1 MSLFVFII
9 FAGLFI
15 FLFLLKQAIEK
26 GLNQP
31 SGQEEQAKTPADTSL
46 PKKSPGVPKVAF
58 AWAWMQC
65 AGKYKLRYL
74 RQGVAD
80 PYPVIEGRIDSLQF
94 HIRAVPARDGKGFD
108 TVMKVEYPSAC
119 LGLYLVGRKED
130 TAPEVPSGDISECF
144 ESSVFRKM
152 YGFVAKG
159 NEEIFRKEY
168 ARPCEAFL
176 TKHLDSYMEF
186 TLSDNYFQIR
196 FRGAENDP
204 ECLEEKIEHL
214 ENAGQFFGTLSGHV
228 ASLLKNPG
236 YSVGDNG
243 VKAEPLSIPEVDT
256 GEKTSSMDTVKKV
269 EVPPRSPVQTIPEP
283 VAETAEEKTPIP
295 EPVAETAEENAE
307 DLTKETVAK
316 SLWSQSFPGNAEKK
330 LFDTQY
336 KGKEVC
342 WEGILR
348 GAFPYNFDIVF
359 GQQSGIKATVEL
371 LEIAQGNSSFKVK
384 IKALVSF
391 PPEEAARL
399 RNSSGRPVRFQGTLL
414 KFEALSREVYLSH
427 GKILSAGE

>member
-1 MSLFVFII
+1 
-9 FAGLFI
+9 
-15 FLFLLKQAIEK
+15 
-26 GLNQP
+26 
-31 SGQEEQAKTPADTSL
+31 
-46 PKKSPGVPKVAF
+46 
-58 AWAWMQC
+58 MQC

-176 TKHLDSYMEF
+176 TRHLDSYMEF

-256 GEKTSSMDTVKKV
+256 GEKTSSMDTVKKA
-269 EVPPRSPVQTIPEP
+269 EVPPRSPVQT
-283 VAETAEEKTPIP
+283 IP

-307 DLTKETVAK
+307 DLTKETVAN
-316 SLWSQSFPGNAEKK
+316 SLWSQSFPGNAEKT

-399 RNSSGRPVRFQGTLL
+399 RNSSGQPVRFQGTLL

>member
-1 MSLFVFII
+1 
-9 FAGLFI
+9 
-15 FLFLLKQAIEK
+15 
-26 GLNQP
+26 
-31 SGQEEQAKTPADTSL
+31 
-46 PKKSPGVPKVAF
+46 
-58 AWAWMQC
+58 
-65 AGKYKLRYL
+65 
-74 RQGVAD
+74 
-80 PYPVIEGRIDSLQF
+80 
-94 HIRAVPARDGKGFD
+94 
-108 TVMKVEYPSAC
+108 
-119 LGLYLVGRKED
+119 
-130 TAPEVPSGDISECF
+130 
-144 ESSVFRKM
+144 
-152 YGFVAKG
+152 
-159 NEEIFRKEY
+159 
-168 ARPCEAFL
+168 
-176 TKHLDSYMEF
+176 MEF

-316 SLWSQSFPGNAEKK
+316 SLWSQSFPGNAEKT

-399 RNSSGRPVRFQGTLL
+399 RNSSGRPVRFRGTLL